1 MSEWIWILL
10 AIALLWMAVKVVSLV
25 LKIGLWILLS
35 GLAYYFFASAF
46 GWPLP

>member
-25 LKIGLWILLS
+25 LKIGLWILLA
-35 GLAYYFFASAF
+35 GLAYYFFASTF